1 MSFGKCGL
9 HVSVNGGATG
19 TLFWLQGARARRREA
34 GGLEGW
40 RLPQGQREPGPD
52 SKPCRGQAAGVH
64 EATFFQYMIICIE
77 NTQTQSLVLL
87 ELTFILL
94 ISIEICLFK
103 IMLETLD
110 RKVHL

>member
-1 MSFGKCGL
+1 MEGPQEPCSGCRELGQ
-9 HVSVNGGATG
+9 GGG
-19 TLFWLQGARARRREA
+19 RLG
-34 GGLEGW
+34 GW

-64 EATFFQYMIICIE
+64 EATFFQCMIICIE

-87 ELTFILL
+87 EPTFILL